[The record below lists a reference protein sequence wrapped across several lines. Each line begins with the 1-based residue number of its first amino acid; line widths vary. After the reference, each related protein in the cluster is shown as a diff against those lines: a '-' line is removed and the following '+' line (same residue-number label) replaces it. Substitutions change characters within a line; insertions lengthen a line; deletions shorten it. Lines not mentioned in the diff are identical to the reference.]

1 MTSDLNRR
9 LEDQKIYLELT
20 DGAKDY
26 IIEEGYDPIYGA
38 RPLKRFL
45 QKHVETLAAKMIL
58 SGDVETEDTI
68 VIDTVN
74 GQLAARVK
82 KHQE

>member
-1 MTSDLNRR
+1 
-9 LEDQKIYLELT
+9 
-20 DGAKDY
+20 
-26 IIEEGYDPIYGA
+26 
-38 RPLKRFL
+38 
-45 QKHVETLAAKMIL
+45 MIL

-68 VIDTVN
+68 VIDLVN

>member
-1 MTSDLNRR
+1 MTD
-9 LEDQKIYLELT
+9 E
-20 DGAKDY
+20 AKDY

-45 QKHVETLAAKMIL
+45 QKNVETLAAKMIL

-68 VIDTVN
+68 VIDLVN